1 MTLGTLGMILMEKML
16 NKKENHYL
24 IAFIILCLVGFLLKT
39 YAPQLELIRYIFL
52 GLAIMLILLRLI
64 EKLKL
69 IMKVYKKRFKR

>member
-16 NKKENHYL
+16 NKKENYYL
-24 IAFIILCLVGFLLKT
+24 IAFIILCLIGFLLKT

-52 GLAIMLILLRLI
+52 GLAIILILLRLI

-69 IMKVYKKRFKR
+69 IMKVYKKRPKR

>member
-16 NKKENHYL
+16 NKKENYYL
-24 IAFIILCLVGFLLKT
+24 IAFIILCLIGFLLKT

-69 IMKVYKKRFKR
+69 IMKVYKKRPKR

>member
-16 NKKENHYL
+16 NKKENYYL
-24 IAFIILCLVGFLLKT
+24 IAFIILCLIGFLLKT

-69 IMKVYKKRFKR
+69 IMKVYKKRHKR

>member
-16 NKKENHYL
+16 NKKENYYL
-24 IAFIILCLVGFLLKT
+24 IAFIILCLIGFLLKT

-52 GLAIMLILLRLI
+52 ALAIMLILLRLI

-69 IMKVYKKRFKR
+69 IMKVYKKRPKR

>member
-16 NKKENHYL
+16 NKKENYYL
-24 IAFIILCLVGFLLKT
+24 IAFIILCLIGFLLKT
-39 YAPQLELIRYIFL
+39 YAPQLELVRYIFL

-69 IMKVYKKRFKR
+69 IMKVYKKRPKR

>member
-69 IMKVYKKRFKR
+69 IMKVYKKRHKR